1 MAQYLQKKSW
11 LDIEVCGEDEI
22 STLRK
27 EVAATEAEAEQ
38 LRKQLARQPANW
50 LYPTGRFAHVF
61 TKLHAVGIFRPAARR
76 RRSPTRSTPQPAE
89 PERRSPSRPAKKT
102 RSRNKIVGGTESKAW
117 D

>member
-1 MAQYLQKKSW
+1 MRQSIEVDIDEASPEPQKMSRQMIPGEEYCFACWRSVQKKSW

-50 LYPTGRFAHVF
+50 LYPAGRFAHVF
-61 TKLHAVGIFRPAARR
+61 TKLHAFP
-76 RRSPTRSTPQPAE
+76 RSEDDGSSDSLE
-89 PERRSPSRPAKKT
+89 
-102 RSRNKIVGGTESKAW
+102 
-117 D
+117 

>member
-1 MAQYLQKKSW
+1 MSRQMIPGEEYCFACWRSVQKKSW

-27 EVAATEAEAEQ
+27 DVAATEAEAEQ

-61 TKLHAVGIFRPAARR
+61 T
-76 RRSPTRSTPQPAE
+76 
-89 PERRSPSRPAKKT
+89 
-102 RSRNKIVGGTESKAW
+102 
-117 D
+117 